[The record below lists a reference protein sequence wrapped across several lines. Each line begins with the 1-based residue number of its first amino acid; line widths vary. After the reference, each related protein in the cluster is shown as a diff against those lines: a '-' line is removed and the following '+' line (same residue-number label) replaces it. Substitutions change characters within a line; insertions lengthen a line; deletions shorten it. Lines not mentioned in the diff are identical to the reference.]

1 MLTFKL
7 AMKDGEEEMEEMQRE
22 SQEHYMRMALEEA
35 EKALKEGEIPIGAVL
50 ISKGKVLARA
60 HNMPIALNDPTAHA
74 EILVLREAALKMG
87 NYRLPNTSL
96 YVTVEPCMMCS
107 GALVQARVEHLIFG
121 AFDPKAGACGSVY
134 DIPSSPDILHKMTVI
149 SGILEEECRKII
161 QEFFKKKRQGKDA

>member
-1 MLTFKL
+1 
-7 AMKDGEEEMEEMQRE
+7 MKKEIGEIQHG
-22 SQEHYMRMALEEA
+22 SQERYMRMALEEA
-35 EKALKEGEIPIGAVL
+35 GKALKEGEIPIGAVL
-50 ISKGKVLARA
+50 VLGGKVLARA

-96 YVTVEPCMMCS
+96 YVTVEPCVMCI

-121 AFDPKAGACGSVY
+121 TFDPKTGACGSVY

-149 SGILEEECRKII
+149 SGILEEECREII
-161 QEFFKKKRQGKDA
+161 QKFFKKKRQGKDT